1 MCIKDNLQRG
11 SCRIYWPYKTLPQPT
26 DQIRTYQY
34 FITLQLICSCAVF
47 TDRMQIPLVKSEPK
61 IIFPELAATSSTF
74 LPDKS

>member
-47 TDRMQIPLVKSEPK
+47 TDRM
-61 IIFPELAATSSTF
+61 
-74 LPDKS
+74 